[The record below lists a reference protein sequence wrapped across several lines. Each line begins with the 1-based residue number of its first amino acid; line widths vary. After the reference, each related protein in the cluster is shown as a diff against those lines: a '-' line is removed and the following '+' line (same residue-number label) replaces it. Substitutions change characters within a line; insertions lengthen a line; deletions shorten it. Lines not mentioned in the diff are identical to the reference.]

1 MRTPFARR
9 GAPRELRVGGG
20 CDAVRRESTRPRG
33 THSSLFLRTDLSR
46 REDDETLN
54 FTLVKCTMQ
63 GWRKTMEDYLEIH
76 DFPKFPHIKLL
87 GVFDG
92 HGGPWIAEHAGTRI
106 AEVFEKHLEVCR
118 RVSPRASLSFEMS
131 PRASSLGLKRAPVP
145 VGCEGAVTAARA
157 AALSLF

>member
-1 MRTPFARR
+1 
-9 GAPRELRVGGG
+9 
-20 CDAVRRESTRPRG
+20 
-33 THSSLFLRTDLSR
+33 
-46 REDDETLN
+46 
-54 FTLVKCTMQ
+54 MQ
-63 GWRKTMEDYLEIH
+63 GWRKTMEGYLETH

-106 AEVFEKHLEVCR
+106 AEVFEKHLEVR
-118 RVSPRASLSFEMS
+118 RRASPRASLSFEMS

-157 AALSLF
+157 AALSFFETRPSQRARGGGRGPVTSAHAAAEPRHALPISSGPPV